1 MKTIRQ
7 LFDFKFESYLA
18 PRLIRLVYAILTV
31 IFTVAVV
38 IFSVAAADAS
48 NGTSILVGPIVGL
61 VYLAIFRILYESAL
75 VKFQMAEDIR
85 RLPQMGEAGNSMN
98 PWSPPSSPD

>member
-18 PRLIRLVYAILTV
+18 PRLIKFVYALLTV
-31 IFTVAVV
+31 LFTVFVV
-38 IFSVAAADAS
+38 VSSLAS
-48 NGTSILVGPIVGL
+48 ANVTNGLSIVLGPIFGL
-61 VYLAIFRILYESAL
+61 VLLAIYRIVYESAL

-85 RLPQMGEAGNSMN
+85 LIRQAGLPLLPPGD
-98 PWSPPSSPD
+98 WSPPSS

>member
-18 PRLIRLVYAILTV
+18 PRLIKFVYAILTV
-31 IFTVAVV
+31 LFAAFVV
-38 IFSVAAADAS
+38 VSSLTSANAS
-48 NGTSILVGPIVGL
+48 NGISIVLGPIVGL
-61 VYLAIFRILYESAL
+61 IFLAIFRIVYESAL

-85 RLPQMGEAGNSMN
+85 LIRQAGLPLVPPGD
-98 PWSPPSSPD
+98 WSPPSS